1 MVDVDGVLIKD
12 LHKKQQNADG
22 SEYQI
27 FKKDPLPSKL
37 ARLLEV
43 CFRNYWWLLSR
54 KLVTFPHFLSIIF
67 LLEHSWLVKK
77 SLWLGNENLRS
88 QLEGKNY
95 IYHILKYLNSTQNNQ
110 KQVENCNKAKI
121 WDLLFWTKLQF
132 CPQHP
137 KKMVCLLLLPSTYGF
152 ILKNCLFENYRGDTP
167 YDLPVAKW

>member
-1 MVDVDGVLIKD
+1 MIG
-12 LHKKQQNADG
+12 
-22 SEYQI
+22 
-27 FKKDPLPSKL
+27 LPGL
-37 ARLLEV
+37 LTLTGLLEV

-95 IYHILKYLNSTQNNQ
+95 IYHILNYLNSTQNNQ

-121 WDLLFWTKLQF
+121 
-132 CPQHP
+132 
-137 KKMVCLLLLPSTYGF
+137 
-152 ILKNCLFENYRGDTP
+152 
-167 YDLPVAKW
+167 